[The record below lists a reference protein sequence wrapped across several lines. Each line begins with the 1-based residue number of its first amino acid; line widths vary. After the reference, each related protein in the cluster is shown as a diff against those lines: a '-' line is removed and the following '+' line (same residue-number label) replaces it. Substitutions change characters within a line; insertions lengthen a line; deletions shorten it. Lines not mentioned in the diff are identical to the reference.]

1 MKDKDILKMLKSEV
15 DSMTP
20 NLLPNIKNQS
30 SPKKRVTI
38 INERYS
44 NTHKWL
50 SALAGCMVV
59 VVAVLCISIP
69 IILSKDDSTKGGMH
83 NPPVI
88 EEEKT
93 ADDVETNTPDVH
105 NL

>member
-83 NPPVI
+83 NPPVR

>member
-20 NLLPNIKNQS
+20 NILPNIKNQT

-38 INERYS
+38 INEKYS
-44 NTHKWL
+44 NSHKWFGL
-50 SALAGCMVV
+50 LAACMVA

-69 IILSKDDSTKGGMH
+69 LILSKEDSTKGGIH

-93 ADDVETNTPDVH
+93 ADDVETNTPDAQ